1 MKTLLKIALLLVPCV
16 LALAV
21 PIYNF
26 DEPRLFGFPFFYW
39 SLFALVPVS
48 ALFIYAVFRIDVAE
62 SRAKGRNEGRL

>member
-1 MKTLLKIALLLVPCV
+1 MRYLLLLAPCV

-21 PIYNF
+21 PLYNF

-48 ALFIYAVFRIDVAE
+48 AAFIYAVFRIDGA
-62 SRAKGRNEGRL
+62 RGKA